1 MFLKYCLNHGEKLQM
16 WLNELKIAV
25 VQKDTESLSKLL
37 GNLPTLDDAKEIESA
52 IYLLAQAME
61 IVKSRRDAT
70 ADSMKQIQKN
80 IKFLKST
87 QSPRKNKLDI
97 KS

>member
-1 MFLKYCLNHGEKLQM
+1 M
-16 WLNELKIAV
+16 WLNQLKIAV

-37 GNLPTLDDAKEIESA
+37 NDIPTLDDPKEIESA

-61 IVKSRRDAT
+61 IVKSLRDETSDA
-70 ADSMKQIQKN
+70 MKQVQKN